1 MCLFTTTQ
9 WGLIHLVP
17 PLAGVSHRP
26 RNSEFRSLPRSST
39 YSLLCSYWL
48 LSSLLNQSESALS
61 RDTFNSVQKDY
72 PTAGFLPTLA
82 ASDTWISHCVV
93 ERHTAHRA
101 HAMLCPCSEAGF
113 QVLHRQAILVLPF
126 VYLQFPLFSLMCI
139 LCWCFSFSSFSLFS
153 PPYSQPLFAASLFFL
168 ESAGCYNN
176 YVKVT

>member
-72 PTAGFLPTLA
+72 PTAGFFPTLA
-82 ASDTWISHCVV
+82 ALDTWISHCVV

-101 HAMLCPCSEAGF
+101 HAVLCPCSEAGF
-113 QVLHRQAILVLPF
+113 QVLHRQAIMVLLCLPPVSFIFLDVHFMLVLF
-126 VYLQFPLFSLMCI
+126 
-139 LCWCFSFSSFSLFS
+139 
-153 PPYSQPLFAASLFFL
+153 FFL
-168 ESAGCYNN
+168 IFFVLPTLLTASICC
-176 YVKVT
+176 

>member
-1 MCLFTTTQ
+1 MPLYHYSV
-9 WGLIHLVP
+9 GLIHLVP

-72 PTAGFLPTLA
+72 PTASFLPTLA
-82 ASDTWISHCVV
+82 ALDTWISHCVV

-101 HAMLCPCSEAGF
+101 HAVLCPCSEAGF
-113 QVLHRQAILVLPF
+113 QVLHRQAIMVLLCLPPVSFIFLDVHFMLVLF
-126 VYLQFPLFSLMCI
+126 
-139 LCWCFSFSSFSLFS
+139 
-153 PPYSQPLFAASLFFL
+153 FFL
-168 ESAGCYNN
+168 IFFVLPTLLTASICC
-176 YVKVT
+176 